1 QSLPPPV
8 KPAHKMSH
16 NELSNILAHPL
27 KGRNLQK
34 SSSKK
39 ADQRMLLRETV
50 GFPDSLVIGAFPRR
64 LAALHRTVLA

>member
-1 QSLPPPV
+1 
-8 KPAHKMSH
+8 MSH

-27 KGRNLQK
+27 KGRNLQKSSK

-50 GFPDSLVIGAFPRR
+50 GFPDSLVIGAFLRR